1 MKICK
6 DCIHKF
12 ICSILEQQGYQQDC
26 KYFSNRESNN
36 KNKEIL
42 LDFYCRCMTTFKKP
56 LSECKQH
63 KYQDGEIICY
73 ANCPECGKE
82 TWSRYK

>member
-1 MKICK
+1 MDNGMIMFLKPTVEERVMASCK
-6 DCIHKF
+6 
-12 ICSILEQQGYQQDC
+12 DC
-26 KYFSNRESNN
+26 KYFSNCESNN

-42 LDFYCRCMTTFKKP
+42 LDFYCRCMTTFKKHP
-56 LSECKQH
+56 SECKQH

-73 ANCPECGKE
+73 ANCPKCGKE